1 VGRTSQAR
9 AAATRT
15 QRLIDLSRSVAIVE
29 GIVLYPDAIGDAGE
43 RFAALRG
50 ELDVRQEHLRFF
62 GRDVAM
68 PRLTAWYGDA
78 GATYTY
84 SGLRNEPAPWTS
96 TLRRLRD
103 DLNEALSLKL
113 NSCLANWY
121 RDGEDSMGWH
131 SDNER
136 ELRDAIVSVS
146 FGATRSFQL
155 REGRKGAPITLPL
168 EHGSVLVMTVSS
180 QRHYAHRL
188 PKQRQAGTRINL
200 TFRTVER
207 SV

>member
-1 VGRTSQAR
+1 
-9 AAATRT
+9 
-15 QRLIDLSRSVAIVE
+15 
-29 GIVLYPDAIGDAGE
+29 
-43 RFAALRG
+43 
-50 ELDVRQEHLRFF
+50 
-62 GRDVAM
+62 M

-131 SDNER
+131 ADDER

-180 QRHYAHRL
+180 QRRHSHRV
-188 PKQRQAGTRINL
+188 PKERNARERLNL
-200 TFRTVER
+200 TFRRVVEGASNADPTIDDR
-207 SV
+207 LGGKPARRMFGDARTGS